1 MKKSIQKIPLIY
13 PLPLTI
19 VGVDTKEK
27 VYYTTVSNLTVLSDQ
42 PPRIGVMIDQKR
54 LIRKQ
59 LYVGKT
65 LSLNFPSTTMLDK
78 ADLCAHVT
86 NLEFDKAILFNTHYN
101 YNTPYISEC
110 PVSLIVQVTQE
121 VKISKH
127 YFYICDVIRTLVE
140 DTLII
145 DQNIPSMN
153 ILDPIIYGLDGKY
166 YHIGK
171 VIGKASLE
179 GKNLYRKLKKK
190 QAPKPYSFQFKL
202 KICKLKDQGKSYK
215 SLAKEYQVYH
225 ETIEDWYMLYTFYGK
240 EGLTKATAQKLAQ
253 SKFTENEKALII
265 SKIKTQEIT
274 YKEAVLKYNV
284 SLSRL
289 KNWVKKSRRK

>member
-1 MKKSIQKIPLIY
+1 MKKSIQKMPLIY

-19 VGVDTKEK
+19 VGVETEKK
-27 VYYTTVSNLTVLSDQ
+27 VYYTTVSNLTVLSHQ
-42 PPRIGVMIDQKR
+42 PPRIGIMIDQKR

-78 ADLCAHVT
+78 ADLCGHVS
-86 NLEFDKAILFNTHYN
+86 NLEFDKATLFNTHYN

-110 PVSLIVQVTQE
+110 PVALIVQVIQE
-121 VKISKH
+121 LKVGKH

-179 GKNLYRKLKKK
+179 GKSLYRKLKKK

-202 KICKLKDQGKSYK
+202 KMCQLKEMGQSYK

-225 ETIEDWYMLYTFYGK
+225 ETIEDWYMLYTLYGK
-240 EGLTKATAQKLAQ
+240 EGLTKKMAQNLAQ
-253 SKFTENEKALII
+253 TKFTKEEKAAIVN
-265 SKIKTQEIT
+265 KIKHQEMT
-274 YKEAVLKYNV
+274 YKEAVLEYKV

-289 KNWVKKSRRK
+289 KNWVKKSRKK